1 MHTYMTPTCK
11 SSVLR
16 ISGQVWMDRSLT
28 IGATGGTFGA
38 LALRLL
44 ADFTGTNPSN
54 LPFPLDCPLCPEPS
68 LLSYRL
74 DTFSLLVGICIGLSA
89 GPVLDFLYIVRESW
103 RLWVRERFAALA
115 RRSVEGK
122 YRVL

>member
-1 MHTYMTPTCK
+1 MTPTCK